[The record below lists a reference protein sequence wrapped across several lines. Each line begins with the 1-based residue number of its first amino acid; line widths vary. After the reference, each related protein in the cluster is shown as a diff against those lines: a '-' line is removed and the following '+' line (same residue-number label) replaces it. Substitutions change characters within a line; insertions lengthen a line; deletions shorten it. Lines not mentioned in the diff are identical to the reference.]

1 MARVL
6 GVVRLSRE
14 KEEST
19 SVERQRAVITDWC
32 AQNGHTLAGWAEDV
46 GVSGGVAP
54 WDRPELG
61 QWLPSTI
68 GKDAT
73 GPAQRKAMAA
83 TRASEFDIICVWRL
97 DRLTRRLLHLSG
109 LIEWATKNGKGLVST
124 SEGFDILSPLGK
136 VLAGILGVLAEGELE
151 SIKSRAKESFD
162 HLMRVG
168 RWRGGFV
175 PYGYVAVKAETG
187 EGWFLEPDEGTAG
200 IIREIIR
207 RIVDEGESSNA
218 VVRWLNASGIPTPL
232 DAQRARKKKLEGTP
246 ERPTCEWRVANLLR
260 VLRSSALLGHAELT
274 EKGEDKDG
282 KPTSVTRVV
291 RGADGMPVQRA
302 KPLLSREDYDRL
314 QATLDGNSTRKT
326 GNRVNGSL
334 LLRVAFCECGEP
346 LYKVRGRNNM
356 YYRCGMRGRSSRT
369 CPTNPSI
376 RMDLL
381 EQTVT
386 ETFLAMVGGIE
397 VVRQVFVPGN
407 DQAADL
413 AAVDRALEEARADR
427 MAGLYSSTRGAQDY
441 LAMYGALEARREAIG
456 ALPARGDLYRAE
468 PTGETYQGRW
478 ERTTTEAERA
488 AFLRESGIRVILH
501 KKNVHTPPLFDID
514 GDAEGYA
521 GGRVH
526 FEIPSNLKERLAST
540 LGEAE

>member
-14 KEEST
+14 TDEST
-19 SVERQRAVITDWC
+19 SVARQRQVITDWC

-68 GKDAT
+68 GKGAT
-73 GPAQRKAMAA
+73 ASVERKAWAA
-83 TRASEFDIICVWRL
+83 SRASDFDIICVWRL
-97 DRLTRRLLHLSG
+97 DRLTRRLLHLSAMV
-109 LIEWATKNGKGLVST
+109 EFANDYDKGIIST
-124 SEGFDILSPLGK
+124 SEGFDIGSSLGK
-136 VLAGILGVLAEGELE
+136 MFAQILGVLAEGELAA
-151 SIKSRAKESFD
+151 IKARAKDSFV
-162 HLMRVG
+162 HLMSEG

-187 EGWFLEPDEGTAG
+187 KGWHLEPDEVTAG
-200 IIREIIR
+200 TLREIFR
-207 RIVDEGESSNA
+207 RIVVEGESSNS
-218 VVRWLNASGIPTPL
+218 VVRWLNASGVPTPL
-232 DAQRARKKKLEGTP
+232 DAQRLRAGKASGG
-246 ERPTCEWRVANLLR
+246 CEWRVANLLKM
-260 VLRSSALLGHAELT
+260 LRSPALLGHAELT
-274 EKGEDKDG
+274 EKGKDKAG
-282 KPTSVTRVV
+282 NPTSISRVV

-302 KPLLSREDYDRL
+302 EPLLSREDYDRL
-314 QATLDGNSTRKT
+314 QAVLDGNSTRKT
-326 GNRVNGSL
+326 GKRINGSL

-346 LYKVRGRNNM
+346 LYKVRGRTHQ
-356 YYRCGMRGRSSRT
+356 YYRCGLRARVSKG

-376 RMDLL
+376 RVDLL

-397 VVRQVFVPGN
+397 VVRRVFVPGT

-413 AAVDRALEEARADR
+413 AAVDRALGEARADR
-427 MAGLYSSTRGAQDY
+427 AAGLYSSTRGAEDY
-441 LAMYGALEARREAIG
+441 RAMYGALEARRQAIG

-468 PTGETYQGRW
+468 PTGETYAGRW

-501 KKNVHTPPLFDID
+501 KENVETPPLPVID
-514 GDAEGYA
+514 VDAEGHV